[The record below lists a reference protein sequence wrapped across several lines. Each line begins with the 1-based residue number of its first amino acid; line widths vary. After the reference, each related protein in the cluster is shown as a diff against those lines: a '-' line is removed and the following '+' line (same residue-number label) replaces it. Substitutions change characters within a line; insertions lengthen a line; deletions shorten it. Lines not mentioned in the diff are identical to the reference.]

1 MMGSEIGSHEDR
13 CVYCQM
19 HVDNLLGDTLSQ
31 SLPQLGDRFGLD
43 ADDIRAAVGLAAI
56 KVAVDAYTHD
66 LALPIDRRDE
76 LIVHVNYLLRG
87 ARECRSDAPDEL
99 DFDD

>member
-13 CVYCQM
+13 CVYCQI
-19 HVDNLLGDTLSQ
+19 HVDNLLGDTLSE
-31 SLPQLGDRFGLD
+31 SVPKLGDRFGLD
-43 ADDIRAAVGLAAI
+43 PDDVRAAVGLAAI
-56 KVAVDAYTHD
+56 KVAVDAYTQD

-87 ARECRSDAPDEL
+87 ARECCHDTSEEL